1 MKVWY
6 SARRNVLCRNW
17 QIFGCLFSIFQKE
30 QKYFLFITFLLTVMQ
45 GYETKSILFLKNDLK
60 NQIDFKLTDQSID
73 IPIYYDYQ
81 Q

>member
-1 MKVWY
+1 
-6 SARRNVLCRNW
+6 
-17 QIFGCLFSIFQKE
+17 
-30 QKYFLFITFLLTVMQ
+30 MQ